1 MVELRRTVR
10 FWLDPAGGASPSP
23 RSGSGYTGRPAPSAF
38 LSYHELDLVAI
49 GEPDPKTGYLV
60 DIKVLDDAAR
70 QGPIPRLAAYAAAT
84 RGPVPPQPEA
94 QQADALQPDAAQ
106 PDAAQPDATALLASL
121 AAAAAERLAAATSR
135 GRLAL
140 LRWRPGP
147 YHTIE
152 VALPFRHEPD
162 PSPPTE
168 AHRTMTTPA
177 YAASPNASPPRVLLR
192 VRAEFSAAHRLHAP
206 GLSDEQNRALFGK
219 CNNPS
224 GHGHNYAVE
233 AAVSLPAS
241 GGGPSLTPAALEAL
255 LDRHVVEPFD
265 HKHLNID
272 TRDFNTDRGGV
283 IPSVENIARVCYD
296 RLAPHVAQLG
306 THAAQYGTNTG
317 PGAGHVAANLAS
329 VTVWETDRTCATYP
343 AQPNAPGHSPAAA
356 PTAR

>member
-38 LSYHELDLVAI
+38 LSYHELDLIAI

-70 QGPIPRLAAYAAAT
+70 QGPIPRLAAYAAAA
-84 RGPVPPQPEA
+84 RGPEA
-94 QQADALQPDAAQ
+94 LQADAPYPDAAH
-106 PDAAQPDATALLASL
+106 ADATALLASL

-152 VALPFRHEPD
+152 VALPFAHEPD

-177 YAASPNASPPRVLLR
+177 SAASPNASPPRVLLR

-241 GGGPSLTPAALEAL
+241 GGASSLTPAALEAL

-272 TRDFNTDRGGV
+272 TQDFNTDRGGV

-306 THAAQYGTNTG
+306 THAAQLGTHAA
-317 PGAGHVAANLAS
+317 PGAGHQAAALAS

-343 AQPNAPGHSPAAA
+343 AQPHAPGHSPAAA